1 MTTQPNSCRIDVA
14 TQGCCPTRDAMPSP
28 RTMILGI
35 GNPLMGD
42 DGVGIQAIRRLIDQ
56 PDQLAFTDGSVELI
70 DGGTLGYL
78 LIDRLM
84 DVADW
89 IVIDAANLGLIPGTV
104 KVFRGDEMD
113 TFLTAS
119 RSSSVHEVG
128 LIDLMEMLTLLGHL
142 PQRRALVAVQPEIID
157 WQTDLSPAIAAS
169 LTRAEAAV
177 IEVLRDWHG
186 VTTL

>member
-1 MTTQPNSCRIDVA
+1 
-14 TQGCCPTRDAMPSP
+14 
-28 RTMILGI
+28 MILGI

-42 DGVGIQAIRRLIDQ
+42 DGVGIRIVHNLMKQ
-56 PDQLAFTDGSVELI
+56 PRQLAFAGDNVEVI

-89 IVIDAANLGLIPGTV
+89 IVVDAANLSAIPGSV

-113 TFLTAS
+113 AFLTTG
-119 RSSSVHEVG
+119 RSASVHEVG

-157 WQTDLSPAIAAS
+157 WQTDLSPAVAAS
-169 LTRAEAAV
+169 LSRAEAAV

-186 VTTL
+186 VTTR